1 MNKLKYFCLI
11 IIVFTWSGRALS
23 QTINLYIDIAP
34 AWNEKSLEYWTDT
47 RAYGKKTPS
56 LVKEE
61 ILKNN
66 RLLRDEFF
74 LSLRDSFYKQSLD
87 LVLVKNPTELYLND
101 GDLYAELIIKV
112 NEVGDRFPYYYK
124 NTMKGVA
131 TVDFELMVYDGEGR
145 IAYKKTL
152 NISKDL
158 KQEVYK
164 SLAAT
169 TKYYQDVEGL
179 KILVSKS
186 QLAVTPN
193 IVDVF
198 LKEDFQDTEVS
209 NLKFNGELAAIYSRK
224 KIEFPVHYSSLT
236 ISKAQRPIVVTATST
251 RDYSNEGTENAAFGD
266 VALANN
272 LGDILRKVKYYGLVI
287 GINDYQDPKIN
298 DLDNPV
304 NDARRLMQTLTTYYT
319 FDPENITFLEN
330 PTRSEIINTLD
341 NLSRTIGEDSNLII
355 FYAGHGIWDAQ
366 LKKGY
371 WIPSDGAQN
380 SRANWLSNSDLVDYV
395 RGIRSK
401 HTLLVTDACFSG
413 SIFKTREVF
422 TGVSKA
428 VFEMYKYPSKKAM
441 TSGAMKSVP
450 DKSVFLEYLV
460 KRLEQNRKPFLS
472 AEELYSS
479 FKQAVVNNSPNS
491 QIPLFGEIQGAGD
504 EGGNFIFILK

>member
-1 MNKLKYFCLI
+1 MDKLKFICLLL
-11 IIVFTWSGRALS
+11 IVFTWSGKAFS
-23 QTINLYIDIAP
+23 QTINFYLDIAP
-34 AWNEKSLEYWTDT
+34 VWHEKSLEYWRETK
-47 RAYGKKTPS
+47 AYGKKTPIQ
-56 LVKEE
+56 VKAE
-61 ILKNN
+61 ILKNQQI
-66 RLLRDEFF
+66 LRDEFY
-74 LSLRDSFYKQSLD
+74 LLLRESFNNQSVNLE
-87 LVLVKNPTELYLND
+87 LIQNPTELYLKD

-112 NEVGDRFPYYYK
+112 DEVGSRFPFYYK
-124 NTMKGVA
+124 NSMNGEAEVSFDLK
-131 TVDFELMVYDGEGR
+131 VYNGEGGVEFSKSFLTLKNLKPDV
-145 IAYKKTL
+145 YKTL
-152 NISKDL
+152 KT
-158 KQEVYK
+158 K
-164 SLAAT
+164 
-169 TKYYQDVEGL
+169 TKYDQDVEGF
-179 KILVSKS
+179 KVLVQKS
-186 QLAVTPN
+186 QATVAPEIAALFSAEKFKTA
-193 IVDVF
+193 
-198 LKEDFQDTEVS
+198 EVV
-209 NLKFNGELAAIYSRK
+209 NKKFNKELVLLYQRK
-224 KIEFPVHYSSLT
+224 KVEFPVHYSSLT
-236 ISKAQRPIVVTATST
+236 ISKSQRPIVVTATSA
-251 RDYSNEGTENAAFGD
+251 RDYSNDGIENAAFGD

-298 DLDNPV
+298 DLDHPV

-319 FDPENITFLEN
+319 FDPENLTFLEN

-472 AEELYSS
+472 AEELFSS